1 MHLLQ
6 PSLRR
11 IRAGFSQWIT
21 SVGAQPNEC
30 VETRL
35 RKRLILLFAVA
46 MSLAGLVWGSLAY
59 WLYAALAAV
68 LLPYGYALLSLGNIL
83 LFAHTHSF
91 RRFRFLQ
98 LALSLLLPFL
108 MTVILGGL
116 VQSSATILWSLIA
129 PLGALLVVDRRQA
142 IRWFW
147 AFLTLVVLSALLEPL
162 ISAQQAV
169 DPQVRTLFFVLNIVG
184 PWVAAYG
191 MLTHF
196 LHEKEQAL
204 LENIRLYQEAQTARL
219 SAEAATRAK
228 SAFLATMSHE
238 IRTPMNAVIG
248 MTTLLLDTALTP
260 EQHEYTATIR
270 NSGELLLAIIN
281 DILDFS
287 KMEAGRLELEEQR
300 FNLRQ
305 AIEATLD
312 LMAGRAAEK
321 GLNLAYYI
329 SDDTPAALVGDITR
343 LRQILTNLLSN
354 AIKFTEQGEVVLT
367 VTTTSETDTP
377 KPTKVTP
384 LTIHFAVHDT
394 GIGIP
399 AERIDRL
406 FHAFSQA
413 DASTARR
420 YGGTGLGLVI
430 SKRLSELMGGA
441 MWVESVAGVGSTFHF
456 TIQALAALA
465 PANLPAM
472 LSHLPQKMPAP
483 SPFDRDLGRRLPL
496 HILLV
501 DDNSTNQQ
509 LALRLLARLGYR
521 ADVAGSGPEAL
532 QALRRQR
539 YDVVLMDVQMP
550 GLDGLET
557 TCRIRQEWPSAAQP
571 YIIAMTAD
579 AMTDMQRECF
589 AAGMDG
595 YVSKPIRVQALVER
609 LRQAAEARPLPM
621 TDFATN
627 AEMLAL
633 DHSKAITPPSDPC
646 AAPPSVVAAVEAIE
660 PGALA
665 RLQALIG
672 GQPLYLQE
680 LIDTFLAD
688 APQLLADLRD
698 GAATGDVQRVRIA
711 AHTLKSNAADFGAT
725 RLRDFNKALE
735 GLTQAGDLTQAPP
748 LIRAIEEEFARVQS
762 ALRTSQALGGIRS
775 AVVQ

>member
-1 MHLLQ
+1 MDFLQ

-11 IRAGFSQWIT
+11 IRARFSSWIAR
-21 SVGAQPNEC
+21 VGAQPDEC
-30 VETRL
+30 AETRL
-35 RKRLILLFAVA
+35 RKRLILLFAAA
-46 MSLAGLVWGSLAY
+46 MSLAGLVWGSLAC
-59 WLYAALAAV
+59 WLYASLAAV
-68 LLPYGYALLSLGNIL
+68 LLPYGYTLLSLGNIL
-83 LFAHTHSF
+83 LFARTQDF
-91 RRFRFLQ
+91 RRFRLLQ
-98 LALSLLLPFL
+98 LTLSLLLPFL

-129 PLGALLVVDRRQA
+129 PLGALLVADRRQA
-142 IRWFW
+142 LRWFW

-162 ISAQQAV
+162 SSTRPAV
-169 DPQVRTLFFVLNIVG
+169 DPTVRTLFFVLNIVG

-204 LENIRLYQEAQTARL
+204 LENMRLYQEAQTARL

-248 MTTLLLDTALTP
+248 MTSLLLDTTLTP
-260 EQHEYTATIR
+260 EQHESTATIR
-270 NSGELLLAIIN
+270 NSGELLLTIIN

-300 FNLRQ
+300 FDLRQ

-312 LMAGRAAEK
+312 LMAGGAAEK
-321 GLNLAYYI
+321 GLALAYHI
-329 SDDTPAALVGDITR
+329 SDDTPAALVGDVTR

-367 VTTTSETDTP
+367 VTTADGVAAP
-377 KPTKVTP
+377 AATP
-384 LTIHFAVHDT
+384 LTIHFAVRDT

-399 AERIDRL
+399 AERMDRL

-441 MWVESVAGVGSTFHF
+441 MWVESVAGGGSTFHF
-456 TIQALAALA
+456 TIRA
-465 PANLPAM
+465 PAAPARADLPAM
-472 LSHLPQKMPAP
+472 PPPHAQRGPAP
-483 SPFDRDLGRRLPL
+483 SPFDPDLGRRLPL
-496 HILLV
+496 HMLLV
-501 DDNSTNQQ
+501 DDNSTNQR

-521 ADVAGSGPEAL
+521 ADVAGSGQEAL

-550 GLDGLET
+550 VMDGLET
-557 TCRIRQEWPSAAQP
+557 TCRIRQEWPPAAQP

-579 AMTDMQRECF
+579 AMTDMQSACF

-595 YVSKPIRVQALVER
+595 YVSKPIQVQALVAA
-609 LRQAAEARPLPM
+609 LRQAADARPQPSPDR
-621 TDFATN
+621 TTK
-627 AEMLAL
+627 AEMPAL
-633 DHSKAITPPSDPC
+633 DHSGTSQPPHPSV
-646 AAPPSVVAAVEAIE
+646 APPSVVAVADAIE

-665 RLQALIG
+665 RLQTVVG
-672 GQPLYLQE
+672 DQPAYLDE
-680 LIDTFLAD
+680 LIDTFLTD
-688 APQLLADLRD
+688 GPQLLADLRR
-698 GAATGDVQRVRIA
+698 GIATGDRRGVHLA
-711 AHTLKSNAADFGAT
+711 AHSLKANAADFGAG
-725 RLRDFNKALE
+725 RLRDLNKTLE
-735 GLTQAGDLTQAPP
+735 SMAKAGDLSQADT
-748 LIRAIEEEFARVQS
+748 LVTAIEEEFARVHR
-762 ALRTSQALGGIRS
+762 ALRASQREGNSRDNKPTG
-775 AVVQ
+775 